1 MAVVGEHNVRTKLS
15 EAIESQSHKEPGAAI
30 RAAHAVTPIDQLQT
44 ALKPLFAGTG
54 GIDSWISAETIPGVV
69 ERLLG
74 VDRQPLSRSQLN
86 QLLLMGNEVGVSPA
100 FFDYYWLKTPPHHP
114 YDPTSLGS
122 YDPAWTDKGQTE
134 IISLAHLRW
143 GLERLYTDSLL
154 YFGTIRTGYRFLRGL
169 SAKDLEGFFTER
181 CVQTQ
186 ALVDRGAPL
195 PLLSI
200 AHDDRHLVAEMAC
213 KSLDNSQVILDR
225 LNEMR
230 RRAQSSG
237 RRNTTVREVLA
248 EAEIAKVD
256 VEQLQFLFGEDDM
269 LEQRIDTEDDVQ
281 LIFTRVAK
289 RFDGARQAALA
300 NTELYLSM
308 VGDMDVYVATS
319 MRTREDFRKM
329 ARFCDDVFGSAKLKA
344 LNLRYFDPTLS
355 AAAGHEDK
363 GLIECLMVKCADVL
377 VYCSGT
383 KESLGKDFE
392 AAMALSQGK
401 LVIFFCDEE
410 QRRDFYR
417 DVHPLTRLIDFNS
430 GVAVGALATTDRQV
444 VIELLHRHFTNRME
458 YQLEQSKPGYLRLRE
473 RLSGCT
479 ARLQTSSELLRS
491 TFWNY
496 YHSKKGA
503 EGTVPALG
511 RK

>member
-1 MAVVGEHNVRTKLS
+1 
-15 EAIESQSHKEPGAAI
+15 
-30 RAAHAVTPIDQLQT
+30 
-44 ALKPLFAGTG
+44 
-54 GIDSWISAETIPGVV
+54 
-69 ERLLG
+69 
-74 VDRQPLSRSQLN
+74 
-86 QLLLMGNEVGVSPA
+86 
-100 FFDYYWLKTPPHHP
+100 
-114 YDPTSLGS
+114 
-122 YDPAWTDKGQTE
+122 
-134 IISLAHLRW
+134 
-143 GLERLYTDSLL
+143 
-154 YFGTIRTGYRFLRGL
+154 
-169 SAKDLEGFFTER
+169 
-181 CVQTQ
+181 VQTQ